1 MPDCVIYIVMAVN
14 INLRIYRHTVIII
27 SRQVKVMTIQE
38 ALRRKNIS
46 IYRLSKDSGVPYA
59 TVNDIVNGKTQ
70 LENSSSETLY
80 RLSKALGVSMEELLS
95 PYLIKRTSFE
105 NFKSSICHRVKEL
118 GDIDFIVNTLESQEI
133 REYFDRKWFPE
144 SLYLLAMLDYISREN
159 DIPICDEYDD
169 LRTCKLD
176 VPIYPSSLRAMAK
189 VSNSDKVLEEA
200 YVTAIPEFKR
210 FNIIENEVRNV
221 I

>member
-1 MPDCVIYIVMAVN
+1 MIVN
-14 INLRIYRHTVIII
+14 INLRIYRYAVIII

-189 VSNSDKVLEEA
+189 VSNSDEVLEEA

>member
-1 MPDCVIYIVMAVN
+1 MAVN
-14 INLRIYRHTVIII
+14 INLRIYRYTVIII

-176 VPIYPSSLRAMAK
+176 IPIYPSSLRAMAK

>member
-1 MPDCVIYIVMAVN
+1 MPDCVIYIVMTVN

>member
-14 INLRIYRHTVIII
+14 INLRIYRYTVIII

-176 VPIYPSSLRAMAK
+176 IPIYPSSLRAMAK